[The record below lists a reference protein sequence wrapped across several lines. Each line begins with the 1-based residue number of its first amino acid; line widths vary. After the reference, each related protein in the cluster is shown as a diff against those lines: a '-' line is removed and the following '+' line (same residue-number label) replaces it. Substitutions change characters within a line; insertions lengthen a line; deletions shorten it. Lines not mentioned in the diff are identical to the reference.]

1 MFAGPKYL
9 INPHI
14 FLGTTGHPLPGQVS
28 TLPGNTWN
36 VFFDVSSLPSQEALT
51 GAELRLPFSVAKSAD
66 SESVP
71 HEPSRVN
78 VYQVLKPEKGGLPA
92 STRLIDTTTAAAEG
106 SVTFDLTKTVRHWLF
121 HPKDNFGLQVQL
133 VTSKDSPVFDEKSDE
148 TSSADKIPFL
158 VTYSDDPEQ
167 VYHHTTRPNED
178 DASTRT
184 TTRSAC
190 QKHAWTINFR
200 QLYGSNNFVIAPT
213 GLHANY
219 CHGECRFPLS
229 SHMNATNHAVFQVL
243 GNLRDSNIPRPCCA
257 PTKLSTTRMLIT
269 ENNNVVYKNYTNAV
283 VDECGCL

>member
-1 MFAGPKYL
+1 M
-9 INPHI
+9 
-14 FLGTTGHPLPGQVS
+14 GTTGHPLPGQVS

-36 VFFDVSSLPSQEALT
+36 VFFDVSSLPSQETLT

-71 HEPSRVN
+71 DEPSRVN

-106 SVTFDLTKTVRHWLF
+106 SMTFDLTKTVRHWLL

-167 VYHHTTRPNED
+167 VHRHTTRPNED
-178 DASTRT
+178 DASTRRT
-184 TTRSAC
+184 TGSEC
-190 QKHAWTINFR
+190 QMHAWVIDFDE
-200 QLYGSNNFVIAPT
+200 LYGGSSNNFVIAPET
-213 GLHANY
+213 LTANY
-219 CHGECRFPLS
+219 CHGECQFPLS

-243 GNLRDSNIPRPCCA
+243 GNLRDSDIPLPCCA
-257 PTKLSTTRMLIT
+257 PTKLSSVSMLIT
-269 ENNNVVYKNYTNAV
+269 DDGNTLMKRYTNAI